1 MLAALE
7 RLLEAVLAVDA
18 LEAERHLLGGL
29 GLWAEEKAIVLARC
43 STSAASVRMYVTQRE
58 PGRCTAGGKE
68 QRAEIERRN
77 EGKATTT
84 GKCLRNFKVT

>member
-1 MLAALE
+1 MQRKTSRRTFVKGLTAAG
-7 RLLEAVLAVDA
+7 
-18 LEAERHLLGGL
+18 LLGGL